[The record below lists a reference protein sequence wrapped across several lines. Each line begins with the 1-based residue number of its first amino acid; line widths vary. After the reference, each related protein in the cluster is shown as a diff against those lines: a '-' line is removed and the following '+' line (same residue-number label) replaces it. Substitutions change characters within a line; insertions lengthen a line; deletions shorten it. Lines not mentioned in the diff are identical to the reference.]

1 MVVGG
6 DMLNRFRKGCNGLI
20 FAILALKP
28 FSMKQLLSILM
39 LAGAASAG
47 FSQTKLISHK
57 SHSGSMATFGMA
69 VENNLFDIGASN
81 FGEYPYRTIV
91 TSQLDSVIFLSKDK
105 AVMITSEYCSSQHI
119 SIQDTIGDDKKLWQA
134 GRDTVLNHQLFS
146 QRHSLDSIKTVLK
159 TQYNFQNEIDKVV
172 FIGYDND
179 KKALRKEN
187 RKKKKKSIIPV
198 ITNDTGFPPKGL
210 LVMILAA
217 LSGLVALTS
226 YLHHKKASLSKA

>member
-1 MVVGG
+1 MLPW
-6 DMLNRFRKGCNGLI
+6 MLNSRPDGYNGRI

-28 FSMKQLLSILM
+28 FTMKQLFSILM
-39 LAGAASAG
+39 LTGIATSG
-47 FSQTKLISHK
+47 FCQTKLISHK

-69 VENNLFDIGASN
+69 VENNLFDIGESN

-91 TSQLDSVIFLSKDK
+91 TSQLDSVIFISEDK
-105 AVMITSEYCSSQHI
+105 AVMITSEHCSSQHI
-119 SIQDTIGDDKKLWQA
+119 SIQDTIDNDKIFWQA

-159 TQYNFQNEIDKVV
+159 TKYNFRNEIDKVV

-187 RKKKKKSIIPV
+187 RKKKKKSVIPII
-198 ITNDTGFPPKGL
+198 TDDTGFPPKEL
-210 LVMILAA
+210 MVMLLAA

-226 YLHHKKASLSKA
+226 YFYNKKTALRNA